1 VNGAVEVDDRAERLR
16 EAWRE
21 LKATRKVRQ
30 RDAADLLR
38 VSEAEL
44 LASNVGQGVIRLAG
58 DLREVL
64 KRAPALG
71 RAMALTRNDACVHEK
86 TGVYENLEAD
96 SMVGL
101 ALGADIDLRLFFAHW
116 NHAFAVCEP
125 GPHGEM
131 RSLQF
136 YDAAGRAVHKI
147 FLREGANVAAYERIV
162 ATFAADDQS
171 PGLRVTPRAASAA
184 ERDDESIDAPDFR
197 AAWANLKDTHEF
209 FGLLK
214 RFGVT
219 RTQGLR
225 LAGREFAYPA
235 PLDAPR
241 RLLEEAAA
249 SAVPIMVFVGNPG
262 CIQIHTGAVERVLS
276 TPPWLNVLDPGFSL
290 HLRADHV
297 AAAWVVKKP
306 TTDGIV
312 TSLELFDRRGET
324 IAMFFGQRKPGAP
337 EMDAWR
343 RAVADLFPAPCE

>member
-1 VNGAVEVDDRAERLR
+1 MDSAVEFNDRAERLR
-16 EAWRE
+16 AAWRE

-30 RDAADLLR
+30 REAADLLG
-38 VSEAEL
+38 VAEAEL
-44 LASNVGQGVIRLAG
+44 LASNVGQGVTRLAG

-64 KRAPALG
+64 KRAPELG
-71 RAMALTRNDACVHEK
+71 RVMALTRNDACVHEK
-86 TGVYENLEAD
+86 TGVYENLEVD

-101 ALGADIDLRLFFAHW
+101 ALGADIDLRLFFGHW
-116 NHAFAVCEP
+116 KHAFAVREP

-147 FLREGANVAAYERIV
+147 FLKEGADVSAYELV
-162 ATFAADDQS
+162 AATFAAGDQS
-171 PGLRVTPRAASAA
+171 PDLSVVPRAASAA
-184 ERDDESIDAPDFR
+184 ERVDESIDAPDFR
-197 AAWANLKDTHEF
+197 AAWASLKDTHEF

-225 LAGREFAYPA
+225 LAGHAFAYPA

-241 RLLEEAAA
+241 RLLEVAAA

-276 TPPWLNVLDPGFSL
+276 TPPWVNVLDPGFSL

-337 EMDAWR
+337 EMEVWR
-343 RAVADLFPAPCE
+343 RTVAGLFPAPCE

>member
-1 VNGAVEVDDRAERLR
+1 MDSAVEVNERAARLR

-30 RDAADLLR
+30 REAADLLG

-44 LASNVGQGVIRLAG
+44 LATSVGQGVTRLAG
-58 DLREVL
+58 DLRAVL
-64 KRAPALG
+64 RRAPELG
-71 RAMALTRNDACVHEK
+71 RVMALTRNDACVHEK
-86 TGVYENLEAD
+86 TRVYENLETD

-101 ALGADIDLRLFFAHW
+101 ALGVDIDLRLFFAHW
-116 NHAFAVCEP
+116 QHGFAVREP
-125 GPHGEM
+125 GPHGEA

-147 FLREGANVAAYERIV
+147 FLRAGADVAAYERIV
-162 ATFAADDQS
+162 AAYAADDQS
-171 PGLRVTPRAASAA
+171 PRLLVTPRTASAV
-184 ERDDESIDAPDFR
+184 ERDDDSVDAPDFR
-197 AAWANLKDTHEF
+197 AAWASLKDTHEF

-241 RLLEEAAA
+241 RLLEAAAA
-249 SAVPIMVFVGNPG
+249 SAMPIMVFVGNPG
-262 CIQIHTGAVERVLS
+262 CIQIHTGTVERVLP

-306 TTDGIV
+306 TTDGVV
-312 TSLELFDRRGET
+312 TSVELFDRRGET

-337 EMDAWR
+337 EIDTWR
-343 RAVADLFPAPCE
+343 RTVADLFPAPGE